1 MEKYLSAVS
10 EMYSQFKKKEAH
22 PLEKY
27 VGRHVQVGDQKLEA
41 IWYSK
46 GIVLWG
52 GEGILKA
59 SSFGVTGVF

>member
-10 EMYSQFKKKEAH
+10 EMYSQFKKKEAL

-27 VGRHVQVGDQKLEA
+27 AGRHAQVGDQKSEA

-52 GEGILKA
+52 NEGILKA